1 MPAVCC
7 NVTVLQHEAIRPEVR
22 LLTVQWADQ
31 EHIPHAGQFFM
42 LRSWGA
48 DEAPTL
54 SRPISVHG
62 YEAATGELQFLYEVR
77 GLGTQKLAAALPGQT
92 VQVTGP
98 AGNGFIPAEYTGRI
112 AVVGGGIGTAP
123 LLQLVKELDAAGKR
137 PEFFCGFRSG
147 SYGLDEFAPYCEGV
161 HLATDDGSEGFHG
174 FVTQILEPKD
184 FDLVLCCGPT
194 PMMRAVAKL
203 CKEAGTRCLVSLEN
217 KMACGIGACL
227 GCTCHAHTGAK
238 CVCKE
243 GPVFDAEEV
252 F

>member
-7 NVTVLQHEAIRPEVR
+7 DVKVLHHEAVTPTVR
-22 LLTVQWADQ
+22 LLTVQWPDAA
-31 EHIPHAGQFFM
+31 HAPHAGQFLM

-54 SRPISVHG
+54 SRPISVHKYDTESG
-62 YEAATGELQFLYEVR
+62 ALEFLYEVR
-77 GLGTQKLAAALPGQT
+77 GLGTQKLAALQPGDTLQC
-92 VQVTGP
+92 TGP
-98 AGNGFIPAEYTGRI
+98 AGNGFIPAECNGRI
-112 AVVGGGIGTAP
+112 ALVGGGIGTAP
-123 LLQLVKELDAAGKR
+123 LLQVARELAAAGKK

-147 SYGLDEFAPYCEGV
+147 SYGLDWFKPYVTET

-174 FVTQILEPKD
+174 FVTQILNPAD

-194 PMMRAVAKL
+194 PMMKAVAKI
-203 CKEAGTRCLVSLEN
+203 CKEAGTPCMVSLEN

-227 GCTCHAHTGAK
+227 GCTCHTDTGAR

-243 GPVFDAEEV
+243 GPVFNAEEV